1 MAGMSARWL
10 TWGQRRISYELIREH
25 RRDLKI
31 TVFPDLRVVVRAP
44 EVHPLAHIERRISA
58 RRSWIARR
66 LHEFE
71 RMPVLAVPRRYVA
84 GESQWFLG
92 RQYRLVVR
100 AGPAGV
106 TRSAGQL
113 LVSVQRPNS
122 PVWVRRAVEAWY
134 GVEAG
139 RVYRDLVAHV
149 QERSRRLATLTVSV
163 RVRRMR
169 RRWGSC
175 SASGVITLNP
185 LLVQAPR
192 GCIEYVVA
200 HELSHL
206 LVPDHSARFSRVLSQ
221 LMPDW
226 EKQRTKLNRHEVA
239 MRQA

>member
-1 MAGMSARWL
+1 MAGTSKRRL
-10 TWGQRRISYELIREH
+10 TWGQRRITYELIREQ

-31 TVFPDLRVVVRAP
+31 TVFPDLRVVVWAP

-58 RRSWIARR
+58 KRSWIARR

-84 GESQWFLG
+84 GESHWFLG

-100 AGPAGV
+100 AGPTRV
-106 TRSAGQL
+106 TRSAGRL
-113 LVSVQRPNS
+113 LVSVRRPNS
-122 PVWVRRAVEAWY
+122 PVSVRRAVDVWY

-139 RVYRDLVAHV
+139 RAFRDLVAHV

-185 LLVQAPR
+185 SLVQAPR

-206 LVPDHSARFSRVLSQ
+206 LVPDHSSRFTRELLR

-226 EKQRTKLNRHEVA
+226 ERQRTRLNRHEVA
-239 MRQA
+239 MRG